1 MHENLY
7 FLNEDLSIGNFIRNL
22 ELAEKQIENDALMLI
37 LENLNEKS
45 ENYEKL
51 SLQYQKSKNLFE
63 KVLTTPKMSRKI
75 QLFIKK
81 LAKLQNLIQKK
92 SQKFIEDFVYSQ
104 KENFQIKSELLNY
117 SLPID
122 FNIRSGTKRN
132 FVKTLEEMFEVAN
145 SEIFKSKTFK
155 KLLMEQ
161 KISIPLACDVKCD

>member
-7 FLNEDLSIGNFIRNL
+7 FLNEDLSIGSFMRNL
-22 ELAEKQIENDALMLI
+22 ELAESQIENDALMLI
-37 LENLNEKS
+37 LETFNEKS
-45 ENYEKL
+45 ENYD
-51 SLQYQKSKNLFE
+51 YQKSKNLFE
-63 KVLTTPKMSRKI
+63 KVQTTPKMSRKI
-75 QLFIKK
+75 QLFMKK
-81 LAKLQNLIQKK
+81 LAKLLQNLIEKK

-104 KENFQIKSELLNY
+104 NENFQIKSELLNY

-122 FNIRSGTKRN
+122 FNIRSGIKRN